1 MQINYV
7 VLSGNVVRSP
17 ELSITVNGNP
27 FCRFRFAS
35 ARPGRRGEASAP
47 DADFF
52 DVEVWGRQAENLCD
66 TCVAGDR
73 VLVAGRVRY
82 NEWEDTEGARR
93 SRHVVMADIV
103 ALTLE
108 FDTYRIAQREPTPTL
123 AGPAG
128 NEPAECA

>member
-1 MQINYV
+1 MQMNYA
-7 VLSGNVVRSP
+7 VLTGNIVRSP

-35 ARPGRRGEASAP
+35 NRSGGRKNGGEKEQQP
-47 DADFF
+47 EADFF

-73 VLVAGRVRY
+73 LLVAGRLRY
-82 NEWEDTEGARR
+82 NEWEDGEGLRH
-93 SRHVVMADIV
+93 SRHVIMADVV

-108 FDTYRIAQREPTPTL
+108 FDTYRIAHGLTSTSPRPEAPD
-123 AGPAG
+123 AA
-128 NEPAECA
+128 